1 MKDDSHRRTMH
12 VCLILPVPLLPL
24 KGPSFICF
32 RHAIALN
39 NLGFK
44 VTILS
49 TKIKDYTETS
59 KYPDLTLHGIKVFDW
74 LPSKI
79 GPKFFRHLSGL
90 ILSWPFI
97 LKVIIKERPDILH
110 VYNPPDI
117 VPMIVSLINRFF
129 KIPYIF
135 QMLDPGPESILSL
148 RGLRSAEKLVL
159 LALSKFME
167 SIIMHHASGLITVNE
182 VLKRRIIETRKYISS
197 KPFIAQ
203 YNVSSLTFDT
213 NNFKGLNNQNYI
225 LYIGTLS
232 TDILGLETLIRLFG
246 SIWQKHRTKLFIVG
260 DGPLRKRLIR
270 QVKSLSAG
278 EYIKLSGYVK
288 PKKIPEYLKNA
299 KLCILPYLDTIL
311 TRVSTPTKLFEYI
324 SMGKAVVYPDFLG
337 FIEILGLENPGIY
350 RSAVSGDMMRVI
362 ENLLRY
368 NELRVKTESIN
379 KQLSLNFDFNK
390 EIEKI
395 MNLYEEVYLGGDRKN

>member
-1 MKDDSHRRTMH
+1 MQGQRH

-24 KGPSFICF
+24 KGASFTCF

-39 NLGFK
+39 NLGLK

-49 TKIKDYTETS
+49 TKIRDYPRAS
-59 KYPDLTLHGIKVFDW
+59 KYHDLTLHGIKVLDW

-79 GPKFFRHLSGL
+79 GPRFFRHLSGL
-90 ILSWPFI
+90 ILTWPFI
-97 LKVIIKERPDILH
+97 LNVIIKERPDILH

-197 KPFIAQ
+197 KPFVTQ
-203 YNVSSLTFDT
+203 YNVSSLTAST
-213 NNFKGLNNQNYI
+213 NNFKGLDNQDYIYI

-246 SIWQKHRTKLFIVG
+246 SIWQKHRTKLFIIG

-278 EYIKLSGYVK
+278 EYIKLSGYAE
-288 PKKIPEYLKNA
+288 PKRIPEYLKNA
-299 KLCILPYLDTIL
+299 KLCILPYLDTVL
-311 TRVSTPTKLFEYI
+311 TRLSTPTKLFEYI
-324 SMGKAVVYPDFLG
+324 SMGKAVVYPDFPG
-337 FIEILGLENPGIY
+337 FIEILGTENPGIY

-362 ENLLRY
+362 ENLLKDDD
-368 NELRVKTESIN
+368 LRKKTEILN
-379 KQLSLNFDFNK
+379 KQLSLKFDFNG
-390 EIEKI
+390 EIKKLVE
-395 MNLYEEVYLGGDRKN
+395 LYEEVYLSSSKRL